1 MKVTYI
7 YPPLFKP
14 FYPMATRILTENLLR
29 NPHLE
34 VEFSAIPVSTYQSE
48 VDQKLYDT
56 IMSKARSQFSPNVV
70 AFMEQKYMVYNVFY
84 VFMAHGYFDEYILEQ
99 YDTDIQIVS
108 VLNFCDLLIVKHLL
122 QMGKKVVLGGALI
135 NIKLSHS
142 FVRRFLQAMGVPA
155 AKLQENL
162 IIVSGNI
169 DLTTDLYAIISAWKD
184 TEIRSNDYGTVYD
197 CERDF
202 LRQYYR
208 ATPSTPVHFGFNNR
222 CWYGK
227 CKFCTYRELPAMDF
241 LTHIEKDRIVRYVHD
256 MMQTC
261 GSRQLRFIDSYYRCN
276 SAHVEDIL
284 NQIADYNITIYTGIM
299 LLKNKAYIEFI
310 NRHVN
315 CLLIGLESTSDFSLK
330 YVDKGYTYADIEM
343 AVDQIIRYLN
353 RDVFL
358 EISII
363 VDLPG
368 QDAADIRKNYEQIAA
383 LRERLANEG
392 FKVAVHMNIL
402 SVFPNL
408 ELLYQ
413 KEGLLTYSLDPKDL
427 DTATGKNHLI
437 HILRKSGMD
446 NPLQLPSRCVIK
458 DEDNRYGLTYGY
470 ISSDTPVIRYDV
482 NGNRLPS
489 DLELMDEGIM
499 KSILKRERRRLE
511 R

>member
-1 MKVTYI
+1 MKVSYI

-29 NPHLE
+29 NPSLQ
-34 VEFSAIPVSTYQSE
+34 VDFSAIPVTTYQSGK
-48 VDQKLYDT
+48 DQELYEA
-56 IMSKARSQFSPNVV
+56 ILSEARSRFHPNVV
-70 AFMEQKYMVYNVFY
+70 RFMEQKYMVYNVFY
-84 VFMAHGYFDEYILEQ
+84 VFMAHGYFDSYILEQ

-135 NIKLSHS
+135 NIKLSPS
-142 FVRRFLQAMGVPA
+142 FIRRLLQAMGVSSA
-155 AKLQENL
+155 RLQENL
-162 IIVSGNI
+162 IIVAGNV
-169 DLTTDLYAIISAWKD
+169 DLTTDLHAIIRAWQD
-184 TEIRSNDYGTVYD
+184 TEIRSNDFGTVYD

-202 LRQYYR
+202 LRQFYE
-208 ATPSTPVHFGFNNR
+208 AAPSTSVHFGFNNR

-241 LTHIEKDRIVRYVHD
+241 LSHIPTDRIVGYVRN
-256 MMQTC
+256 MMETC
-261 GSRQLRFIDSYYRCN
+261 GSRQLRFIDSYFRGD
-276 SAHVEDIL
+276 SPHVEEIL
-284 NQIADYNITIYTGIM
+284 NQIDDYHITVYTGIM
-299 LLKNKAYIEFI
+299 LLKNKRYIEFI

-315 CLLIGLESTSDFSLK
+315 CLLIGLESASDFSLR
-330 YVDKGYTYADIEM
+330 YVDKGYTYADIEI
-343 AVDQIIRYLN
+343 ALDQVIKYLN

-368 QDAADIRKNYEQIAA
+368 RDAAHIRQNYERIAA
-383 LRERLANEG
+383 LKQRLTEEG

-413 KEGLLTYSLDPKDL
+413 EDGLLRYSFDQNDL
-427 DTATGKNHLI
+427 NNATGKNYLI
-437 HILRKSGMD
+437 HILRESGMD
-446 NPLQLPSRCVIK
+446 RPLQLPSHCVIK

-482 NGNRLPS
+482 HGNRLPS
-489 DLELMDEGIM
+489 DLELMDEGVM
-499 KSILKRERRRLE
+499 TAILKREGRRI
-511 R
+511 